1 MLGVWCVIMSINHI
15 YRTLNPS
22 LGIMKFESDSKAIGV
37 PVFADSLQVS
47 PAGNRA
53 TVVVVSLNRRYLYV
67 SRDYAHTFD
76 QYKTP
81 TVNFDPTEEL
91 YLSSVNPQYMVMRS
105 QAGEVCYSVLVP
117 VYIVMVCVLAA
128 VCV

>member
-1 MLGVWCVIMSINHI
+1 MLSEGCISLHVSFSPDSAITINVIVLS
-15 YRTLNPS
+15 TFNPS
-22 LGIMKFESDSKAIGV
+22 LGIMKFESNNKAIGV

-67 SRDYAHTFD
+67 SRDYAKTFD

-81 TVNFDPTEEL
+81 TVDFNPTEEL
-91 YLSSVNPQYMVMRS
+91 YLSNFNPQHMVVRS
-105 QAGEVCYSVLVP
+105 QSGEV
-117 VYIVMVCVLAA
+117 
-128 VCV
+128 